1 MNFLHFFRLIRFS
14 NLIIVALT
22 QYLLQYYILLPE
34 LKKVNLTPLL
44 PDFEFFLLVFSTI
57 LIAAGG
63 YIINDIEDVEIDK
76 LNKPEIGRAHV

>member
-34 LKKVNLTPLL
+34 LKKLNLTPLL
-44 PDFEFFLLVFSTI
+44 PDFEFFLLVFS
-57 LIAAGG
+57 
-63 YIINDIEDVEIDK
+63 IEF
-76 LNKPEIGRAHV
+76 N